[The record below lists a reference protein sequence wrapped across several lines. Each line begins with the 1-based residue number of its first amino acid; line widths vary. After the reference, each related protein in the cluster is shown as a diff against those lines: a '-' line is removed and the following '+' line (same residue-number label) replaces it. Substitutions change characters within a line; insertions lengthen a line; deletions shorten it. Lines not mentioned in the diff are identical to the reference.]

1 MNCKI
6 SRSDFIVFKNSPASR
21 SIIFPPL
28 SRALH
33 ASSRSLLYILYGHGV
48 VSRSALGKQKVYYP
62 RVSAEAEDVRYTIQ
76 GFRVLIKNDFE
87 V

>member
-1 MNCKI
+1 MTVAIGEIGATCLGREI
-6 SRSDFIVFKNSPASR
+6 SSCHSCRLCA
-21 SIIFPPL
+21 L
-28 SRALH
+28 LRATPGLRTS
-33 ASSRSLLYILYGHGV
+33 AIWV

>member
-1 MNCKI
+1 MILININK
-6 SRSDFIVFKNSPASR
+6 FIIHF
-21 SIIFPPL
+21 
-28 SRALH
+28 
-33 ASSRSLLYILYGHGV
+33 GWV

>member
-1 MNCKI
+1 M
-6 SRSDFIVFKNSPASR
+6 FPSPIRWLPENQAG
-21 SIIFPPL
+21 
-28 SRALH
+28 
-33 ASSRSLLYILYGHGV
+33 SSLK
-48 VSRSALGKQKVYYP
+48 ALGKQKVYYP